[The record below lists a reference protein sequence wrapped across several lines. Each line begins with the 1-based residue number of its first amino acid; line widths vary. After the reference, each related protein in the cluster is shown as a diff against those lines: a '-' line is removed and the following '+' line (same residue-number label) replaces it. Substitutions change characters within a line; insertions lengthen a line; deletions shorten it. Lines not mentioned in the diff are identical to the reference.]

1 MSEVLADNTNA
12 ERIAVAF
19 SRVLRSAGISTPIGN
34 VLTFVEA
41 LGLVGIDN
49 RDNVY
54 WAGRSTLLRRP
65 EDISLYDKAFAV
77 FWERRTSSSV
87 EPDEQLIRINI
98 EIDDETDGTDDGSS
112 EEADDDGESI
122 TLRFSSVETLR
133 KKDFASYS
141 NDELHLAQDLMSQL
155 RLVGSPRHSFRMRPT
170 SKGSRPDLRRTIR
183 SSLRSGGE
191 PIRRHW
197 QWNDPRRIFQRRRSH
212 VDTCEPTTASTSHRG
227 GGWCECGG
235 QYDVGLPDNIHH

>member
-1 MSEVLADNTNA
+1 MSEVVTDNSNA

-133 KKDFASYS
+133 K
-141 NDELHLAQDLMSQL
+141 
-155 RLVGSPRHSFRMRPT
+155 
-170 SKGSRPDLRRTIR
+170 
-183 SSLRSGGE
+183 
-191 PIRRHW
+191 
-197 QWNDPRRIFQRRRSH
+197 
-212 VDTCEPTTASTSHRG
+212 
-227 GGWCECGG
+227 
-235 QYDVGLPDNIHH
+235 